1 MKNILDEY
9 NTFGPFQISQGLCYI
24 KHNYV
29 PFEIGTWELNTIIN
43 NRIASLEEEKVKWLR
58 LDSANMKALRE
69 AGEV

>member
-24 KHNYV
+24 KNTYV